1 MQNLQPTDLISAMMR
16 TSLDCIV
23 LLDEQARIV
32 DLNPAIEGV
41 FGYTRNE
48 LLGFGMG
55 KALFPADD
63 KNSFQHELERYS
75 AVGNAAFISQRIE
88 VMATHKSGRPFP
100 VELTVTPTILDDQQ
114 IFLLVLRDI
123 SEQKINEQ
131 LIKKSSARLTQLI
144 ENLAGGVLVEDE
156 TRHIALIN
164 QAFCDM
170 FQIPVPAQALIGVDC
185 AHSADNYKVMF
196 TDPAMFINRIEVIL
210 RDQKTVIDEIVYLVD
225 GRVFSR
231 DYVPV
236 VHNEIQMGH
245 LWHYRDVTK
254 IYQAQRRWERMVQF
268 EGVDKEINRLFLQLD
283 DVDDALNQA
292 LALTGQLL
300 DVSRVYVFRFRENER
315 VLDNTHEWCAPGVK
329 PEIDNLKGFPFDD
342 ILPSFFP
349 MISEYDLIAPRHINE
364 LPDDIRGLLEPQDIQ
379 TILWVPLYLNQRI
392 EGFLG
397 YDETRHAREWFPE
410 EITMARI
417 ITMGYARA
425 LERQQSAHML
435 IDARD
440 EAVRTAQLRAQFI
453 ANMSHEIRTPMTGSL
468 GMLELLLETGLDELQ
483 REFATEAFNSASRL
497 LAIIN
502 EILDF
507 SKLEA
512 GQVVLDAES
521 IDLRAIAT
529 EVKMTLASQVKRR
542 AITFGVQI
550 DSQVP
555 YRVFGDAT
563 RIRQVLM
570 NLVGNAVKF
579 THEGQINI
587 HIDLI
592 TIIDD
597 VAFLSFSV
605 QDTGIG
611 IEPEKLDHIFASFVQ
626 GDGSTTRKYGGT
638 GLGLSISKQ
647 IVELMGGSF
656 YVESELGKG
665 STFNFK
671 VRLPIA
677 QIDGS
682 ERPNLGFERL
692 SVLVID
698 HNRTTRYVLKQ
709 QLEVWGVRVVAV
721 EDIQD
726 LPLRHASN
734 SPEFDLTFF
743 HQTKEDQYTRVNHIN
758 QFAPQTI
765 VILDG
770 LTPLK
775 PLEAPS
781 LRWPIE
787 QSVLYNMLVKV
798 VYQATPATPEEFGDI
813 KPVPQTS
820 SYQGQ
825 ILVADD
831 HALNI
836 ELVRRGLAMLNVQ
849 IDAVENGQELLE
861 MLEKNTYD
869 LILMDIQMPIM
880 DGIEA
885 TRRIRRSDTPY
896 RSIPILAFTARVM
909 REQQEHYMSIGIDEI
924 IKKPFSLT
932 DLRDVIKRWLQ
943 KVQAAKSGE
952 DAP

>member
-1 MQNLQPTDLISAMMR
+1 MQNLRNTDLIDAMMR

-23 LLDEQARIV
+23 LADEQGRII
-32 DLNPAIEGV
+32 DMNPV
-41 FGYTRNE
+41 VKQSFGYARMD
-48 LLGFGMG
+48 LLKRGVCET
-55 KALFPADD
+55 LFPTDD
-63 KNSFQHELERYS
+63 KSCFRRELERYQ
-75 AVGNAAFISQRIE
+75 AVGDETFVSERIE
-88 VMATHKSGRPFP
+88 AVVTGKNGHLFSIEF
-100 VELTVTPTILDDQQ
+100 TVIPTILDDQRV
-114 IFLLVLRDI
+114 FLLIFRDI
-123 SEQKINEQ
+123 GEQKINEN

-170 FQIPVPAQALIGVDC
+170 FQIPVSAQALIGADC
-185 AHSADNYKVMF
+185 AASADSYKAMF
-196 TDPAMFINRIEVIL
+196 TDQETFISRIEAIL
-210 RDQKTVIDEIVYLVD
+210 QNQKTVIDEVVHLVD

-236 VHNEIQMGH
+236 VHNKIQMGH

-268 EGVDKEINRLFLQLD
+268 EGIDKEINRLFLQLD

-315 VLDNTHEWCAPGVK
+315 VLDNTHEWCAEGVK
-329 PEIDNLKGFPFDD
+329 PEIDNLKGVPFDD
-342 ILPSFFP
+342 LLPSFFP

-379 TILWVPLYLNQRI
+379 TILWVPLHLNQRI

-397 YDETRHAREWFPE
+397 YDETRYAREWLPE

-425 LERQQSAHML
+425 LEREQAGRML
-435 IDARD
+435 IEARD

-468 GMLELLLETGLDELQ
+468 GMLELILETELDELQ

-542 AITFGVQI
+542 PITLGVQI

-579 THEGQINI
+579 THEGHVNMIIN
-587 HIDLI
+587 LV
-592 TIIDD
+592 TIVDE

-605 QDTGIG
+605 QDTGVG

-647 IVELMGGSF
+647 LVELMGGTIH
-656 YVESELGKG
+656 VESELGKG
-665 STFNFK
+665 STFSFK
-671 VRLPIA
+671 VRMPIA
-677 QIDGS
+677 QATGN
-682 ERPNLGFERL
+682 ERPKLGFEKL
-692 SVLVID
+692 SVLVVD
-698 HNRTTRYVLKQ
+698 NNRTMRYVLKQ

-726 LPLRHASN
+726 LPLRDKSE
-734 SPEFDLTFF
+734 PFQFDLTFF
-743 HQTKEDQYTRVNHIN
+743 HRTKDYQFKAVEYVE
-758 QFAPQTI
+758 QFAPQTFFI
-765 VILDG
+765 VDG
-770 LTPLK
+770 VTPFK
-775 PLEAPS
+775 PHEAFS
-781 LRWPIE
+781 LHWPIE
-787 QSVLYNMLVKV
+787 QSLLYNTLVKI
-798 VYQATPATPEEFGDI
+798 VYQVTSATSENAVTI
-813 KPVPQTS
+813 APVHDCPCAGSRKT
-820 SYQGQ
+820 
-825 ILVADD
+825 
-831 HALNI
+831 
-836 ELVRRGLAMLNVQ
+836 
-849 IDAVENGQELLE
+849 
-861 MLEKNTYD
+861 
-869 LILMDIQMPIM
+869 
-880 DGIEA
+880 
-885 TRRIRRSDTPY
+885 
-896 RSIPILAFTARVM
+896 
-909 REQQEHYMSIGIDEI
+909 
-924 IKKPFSLT
+924 
-932 DLRDVIKRWLQ
+932 
-943 KVQAAKSGE
+943 
-952 DAP
+952 